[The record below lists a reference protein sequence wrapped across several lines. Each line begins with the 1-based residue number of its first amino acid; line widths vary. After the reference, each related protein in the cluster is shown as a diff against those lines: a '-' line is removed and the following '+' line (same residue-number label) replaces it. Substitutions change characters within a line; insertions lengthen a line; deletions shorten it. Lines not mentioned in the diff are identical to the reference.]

1 MTPMVPHVDDESG
14 TDRSGCTLHPLG
26 RTLVL
31 VPRVIQIRD
40 VPDELHAALQ
50 AAAKARGQSLTKF
63 ALAELEQAAR
73 RSRSVQHN
81 AEVIR
86 RAQAEI
92 RGSISREEVL
102 AALHEGR
109 GE

>member
-1 MTPMVPHVDDESG
+1 M
-14 TDRSGCTLHPLG
+14 
-26 RTLVL
+26 
-31 VPRVIQIRD
+31 PRVIQIRD
-40 VPDELHAALQ
+40 VPDDLHAALQ
-50 AAAKARGQSLTKF
+50 AAAHARGQSLTKF
-63 ALAELEQAAR
+63 VLAELAEAAR
-73 RSRSVQHN
+73 RSRSAQHN

-92 RGSISREEVL
+92 RGNVSRDEIL